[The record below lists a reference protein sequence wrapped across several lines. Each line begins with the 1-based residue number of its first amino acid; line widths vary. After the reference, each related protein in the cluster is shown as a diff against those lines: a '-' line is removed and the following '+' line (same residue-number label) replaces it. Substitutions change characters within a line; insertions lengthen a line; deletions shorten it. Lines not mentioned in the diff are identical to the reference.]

1 MRIGDVD
8 FVWFTGDVAC
18 IFDNVDKIGLVD
30 DWENRFFD
38 GVFNGL
44 ELSLDSFLQVLWFL
58 TERVK
63 HEYIVFSLESSL
75 LFEPLNFVD
84 NLSWES
90 LDLQF
95 FVLSAVKQDDN
106 FVASDGLMF

>member
-44 ELSLDSFLQVLWFL
+44 ELSLDSFLQVL
-58 TERVK
+58 
-63 HEYIVFSLESSL
+63 
-75 LFEPLNFVD
+75 
-84 NLSWES
+84 
-90 LDLQF
+90 
-95 FVLSAVKQDDN
+95 
-106 FVASDGLMF
+106 